1 MQNQMDGR
9 LWLLSWSPAH
19 TSAPSAPTAGK
30 PTIST
35 VVCQTL
41 GACSLLC
48 MGSWAQHDDC

>member
-41 GACSLLC
+41 GAYSLLC